1 MKFAVIL
8 SGCGNLDGSEIHESV
23 SILLAIDKAGATYQC
38 FAPNIEQHHVI
49 NFVSKTETAEKRNV
63 LVEAARIARGDIKDI
78 KEFEA
83 SEFDALMLPG
93 GFGAAK
99 NLSTFA
105 FAGADMQVNKEVE
118 KAILSMLKAEKPI
131 GAICIAPIILAKVI
145 KGAKL
150 TLGNDKAT
158 IEIAEKLGANH
169 QITQTGQ
176 IAIDEMNKI
185 VTAPCYML
193 NATIKDI
200 ADEAQKVVNRIV
212 KFINK

>member
-118 KAILSMLKAEKPI
+118 KAILSMFKAEKPI